1 MNPRFA
7 AAAFVHARLRKLDI
21 FHVSDVYQLSAVLLQ
36 LESLPS
42 YLFFQVSSRFSTSS
56 WMTLSIGGLYLLPY
70 SFLYQQLSEPVS
82 LWNSSTLT
90 TIAPEETLELPT
102 FSLLSHTPPLPYGIS
117 STSMPG
123 TNPEMS
129 LPEENILEPTNF
141 PRNNTSSGPSS
152 LLLLLTASTHTS
164 SALSLSTEV
173 PWKLTNK
180 KKRMLKKPDKHHL
193 PKKRKQPCEIEQLL
207 RKQITDENVG

>member
-1 MNPRFA
+1 MFA
-7 AAAFVHARLRKLDI
+7 AAAFAIARLKKLDI
-21 FHVSDVYQLSAVLLQ
+21 FHVLDVSQLSAVLFP

-42 YLFFQVSSRFSTSS
+42 YLLFQVSSRFSTSS
-56 WMTLSIGGLYLLPY
+56 LMTTSIGGLYLLPY

-82 LWNSSTLT
+82 LSNSSTLT

-123 TNPEMS
+123 TNPEKS
-129 LPEENILEPTNF
+129 LPEENTLDTTNF

-152 LLLLLTASTHTS
+152 LLLLSTAYAYFICVIAKYR
-164 SALSLSTEV
+164 SAL
-173 PWKLTNK
+173 KA
-180 KKRMLKKPDKHHL
+180 D
-193 PKKRKQPCEIEQLL
+193 EQKEKDAEAA
-207 RKQITDENVG
+207 RQAPFTAKDEEAM